1 MVWKSVAVGA
11 VGVAAA
17 IGLSAHGAAADT
29 IDAPVEPT
37 PDTTPTTLAP
47 EPVVPIVPAEDVPEA
62 KRGRLDAAYALNDIA
77 QMEPRKPKAT
87 PTPEVAAP
95 LAVITSAAPILGPPA
110 APTTAALTDF
120 LRSSAQRGALER
132 RKSMELP
139 GDGPAAVTPAATPT
153 PDPVP
158 ADGPSPLKGNATS
171 PGSSAT
177 TTSASTNTSTATPP
191 PGFDGVAAG
200 EQWWPT
206 WAGELVDQ
214 RLATAWRS
222 TPVRGPPPGTAS
234 ALGNDGRTTIYQV
247 SVIKGRDGF
256 DVSIASQQA
265 DVLNGG
271 IATAQASGIG
281 SSSATGDRATTSIY
295 QTSVIVQ
302 RGTGTATVEQ
312 DVKVSNLGV
321 ADATSAGVASAQ
333 ATGNTSSTS
342 VNQLAVILLLGSGD
356 AQVSQATDVTNAGVA
371 TAVAVEDHD
380 ANASGNAA
388 TTDVNQLAL
397 LVVHNEDVTINQS
410 SSTVNIGIANAG
422 GGTAV
427 GNNSTNTVNQVF
439 VAH

>member
-37 PDTTPTTLAP
+37 PDTTPTTVAP

-62 KRGRLDAAYALNDIA
+62 KRGKLDTAYALNDIA

-95 LAVITSAAPILGPPA
+95 LAVITSAAPILGPVVPSPTEVVRA
-110 APTTAALTDF
+110 AVARARAFSADFVSPDDHNSAEVPSATAAT
-120 LRSSAQRGALER
+120 RA
-132 RKSMELP
+132 
-139 GDGPAAVTPAATPT
+139 

-222 TPVRGPPPGTAS
+222 TPVRGPPPATAS

-265 DVLNGG
+265 DVLNAG

-321 ADATSAGVASAQ
+321 ADATSAGIASAQ

-380 ANASGNAA
+380 AMASGNAA

-410 SSTVNIGIANAG
+410 SSTVNIGYANAG